1 MPPGR
6 RGRPLGSSNGSKS
19 RPTPQSTLAFGGRSN
34 KITKPSVPAPSSKKA
49 SKPNE
54 RQTKDISQ
62 VIEDE
67 TPAAQ
72 EDEVKDEVVE
82 EDQSLAEGRET
93 AFAIREREVG
103 KETEAADPAEEKAR
117 KVSDAAVKRYW
128 RAKEEE
134 RKAPR
139 GILPCLLFSFLS
151 HHLPSRR
158 LHLFGRNELTQTG
171 QCTSNNSPSTK
182 RSSAIST
189 CRRST
194 ARAWASRG

>member
-6 RGRPLGSSNGSKS
+6 RGRPPGSSNGSRS

-34 KITKPSVPAPSSKKA
+34 KITKPSVPPPPSKKA

-72 EDEVKDEVVE
+72 EDDAENNNAVVE
-82 EDQSLAEGRET
+82 EDKSLAEGRET
-93 AFAIREREVG
+93 AFAIREREAQ
-103 KETEAADPAEEKAR
+103 KEKEAVDPAEEKAR

-128 RAKEEE
+128 REKEDE

-139 GILPCLLFSFLS
+139 GYSSFGPLLLPFPLGDRKLK
-151 HHLPSRR
+151 
-158 LHLFGRNELTQTG
+158 TG
-171 QCTSNNSPSTK
+171 
-182 RSSAIST
+182 
-189 CRRST
+189 
-194 ARAWASRG
+194 

>member
-6 RGRPLGSSNGSKS
+6 RGRPPGSSNGSKS

-34 KITKPSVPAPSSKKA
+34 KITKPSAPPPSSKKA

-62 VIEDE
+62 VVEEE
-67 TPAAQ
+67 TPTAQ
-72 EDEVKDEVVE
+72 EDEAKDEVVN

-93 AFAIREREVG
+93 AFAIREREVR
-103 KETEAADPAEEKAR
+103 KEKEAVDPAEEKAR
-117 KVSDAAVKRYW
+117 QISDAAVKRYW

-139 GILPCLLFSFLS
+139 GIPPCSLSPLFLPLSPPSFIVP
-151 HHLPSRR
+151 PS
-158 LHLFGRNELTQTG
+158 
-171 QCTSNNSPSTK
+171 SPSLAGT
-182 RSSAIST
+182 S
-189 CRRST
+189 
-194 ARAWASRG
+194 